1 MSEFLENTN
10 GEKSSKRLWG
20 SILIGV
26 GVEMKFVLFHYG
38 LFWTEKAPASPLF
51 DNLDSCANWMITVG
65 SSLLGIGVIELFGK
79 IKNVKKI
86 KKSEIK

>member
-1 MSEFLENTN
+1 MSGYLENNN

-26 GVEMKFVLFHYG
+26 GIEMKLVLFHYG
-38 LFWTEKAPASPLF
+38 LFWVEKAPASPLF
-51 DNLDSCANWMITVG
+51 DNLDGCSNWMITVG

-86 KKSEIK
+86 KEK